1 MKKIL
6 TMVVLIY
13 FVFLLGAKP
22 CYGVQA
28 GLVDFALKSANTCCV
43 KVNIR
48 YLSSF

>member
-1 MKKIL
+1 MKKML
-6 TMVVLIY
+6 TMAVLIY

-28 GLVDFALKSANTCCV
+28 GLVDFALKSVNTCCV
-43 KVNIR
+43 KVNMR